1 MILTIEEA
9 REALRID
16 GPDNDIIINPLL
28 EAIPSYLEVTTGKAW
43 DTEPIHPLAKT
54 AAKFILQLWYY
65 PQNEEADRIK
75 KAIDSLLTALTAIA
89 RGAE

>member
-9 REALRID
+9 REALRVD
-16 GPDNDIIINPLL
+16 GPDNDLIINPLL
-28 EAIPSYLEVTTGKAW
+28 EAIPSYLEVSTGKAW

-65 PQNEEADRIK
+65 PQNEEAGRIK
-75 KAIDSLLTALTAIA
+75 KAVDNLLTALTAIGRA
-89 RGAE
+89 LN

>member
-16 GPDNDIIINPLL
+16 GPDNDMIINPLL

-65 PQNEEADRIK
+65 PQDEDKLK
-75 KAIDSLLTALTAIA
+75 KAIDSLLMALTVMA
-89 RGAE
+89 RTTE